1 MFLSQMFDERIW
13 WIIAK
18 NVLMVPSLCLGT
30 RVPMDWA
37 TAATSLVHVVTTL
50 SALWHKDKHQLKRS
64 NCHSYTFCSLLD
76 IWLWRYFSSVL
87 MDQLD
92 ILFLSVLSF
101 PVSHPFSL
109 SHSLCLHLCAIF
121 LQLPRMS
128 TCMYFTGLHGVS
140 DDALWQKLWQ
150 VKKKEN
156 IFLQTSLHL
165 FVAVVPTQYCH
176 WNEWGYCIFLTQCY
190 CWFEHSVYMCVWVCE
205 GSGECRLAGWLAG
218 SMMAISA
225 AVCFECNLPP
235 GSAGTQCV
243 LGPLLIVWR
252 STRSPKFTTRRG
264 NDPTWPNPT

>member
-128 TCMYFTGLHGVS
+128 TCMYLTGLHGVS

-150 VKKKEN
+150 VKKKRKHFFTN
-156 IFLQTSLHL
+156 QPASFCCCGANAILSLKWMRILHIFDTVLLL
-165 FVAVVPTQYCH
+165 VWTQR
-176 WNEWGYCIFLTQCY
+176 
-190 CWFEHSVYMCVWVCE
+190 VYVCL
-205 GSGECRLAGWLAG
+205 S
-218 SMMAISA
+218 
-225 AVCFECNLPP
+225 
-235 GSAGTQCV
+235 
-243 LGPLLIVWR
+243 VWR
-252 STRSPKFTTRRG
+252 LRG
-264 NDPTWPNPT
+264 M